1 MELTGG
7 GGAVDEMQAKADV
20 VRRFLE
26 MADGLRLDTMRAVV
40 ALLRPPQVVHFLV
53 AVAELHLA
61 VHHFGRRGVNPSW
74 LAMSSNAHATAPPA
88 AAQARRSAALW
99 SLRCWLCRRRHSP
112 SPARDGGFFW

>member
-1 MELTGG
+1 MELAGG

-20 VRRFLE
+20 VRRLLE
-26 MADGLRLDTMRAVV
+26 MADGLRLDMMRVVV

-74 LAMSSNAHATAPPA
+74 LAMSSNAHATAPPCRCSSLPELSPVVPA
-88 AAQARRSAALW
+88 LLALPSA
-99 SLRCWLCRRRHSP
+99 SFPVP
-112 SPARDGGFFW
+112 S